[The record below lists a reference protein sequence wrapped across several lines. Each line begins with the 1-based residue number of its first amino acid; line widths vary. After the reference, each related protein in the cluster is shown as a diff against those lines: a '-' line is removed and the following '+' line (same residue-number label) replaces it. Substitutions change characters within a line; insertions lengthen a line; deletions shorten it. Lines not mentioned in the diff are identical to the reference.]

1 MFARRSL
8 AALACLLVFLPIHA
22 KDASDQVERYD
33 WQLGALALVRN
44 GGYVGDAKQTLVVP
58 AVGYEGQDVFLRGLQ
73 AGWHAWQRGGWRLD
87 LIAQARLDGFDAKDI
102 PIAGLEDRRKSIDV
116 GAALSLS
123 GTMGK
128 LEASAVTDA
137 LNRSGGQELTV
148 SYGYP
153 FLAGHVR
160 ITPQVGVRYWSSNLT
175 DYYYGIDPRE
185 VARGAPET
193 YVVGSVVTPEAGLNV
208 VAPLSRRWSLWGVAR
223 YQHLP
228 SAVARSPLVSG
239 SSASTLLVGL
249 TYGF

>member
-1 MFARRSL
+1 M
-8 AALACLLVFLPIHA
+8 
-22 KDASDQVERYD
+22 
-33 WQLGALALVRN
+33 
-44 GGYVGDAKQTLVVP
+44 
-58 AVGYEGQDVFLRGLQ
+58 
-73 AGWHAWQRGGWRLD
+73 
-87 LIAQARLDGFDAKDI
+87 
-102 PIAGLEDRRKSIDV
+102 
-116 GAALSLS
+116 
-123 GTMGK
+123 
-128 LEASAVTDA
+128 
-137 LNRSGGQELTV
+137 
-148 SYGYP
+148 
-153 FLAGHVR
+153 
-160 ITPQVGVRYWSSNLT
+160 RYWSSDLA